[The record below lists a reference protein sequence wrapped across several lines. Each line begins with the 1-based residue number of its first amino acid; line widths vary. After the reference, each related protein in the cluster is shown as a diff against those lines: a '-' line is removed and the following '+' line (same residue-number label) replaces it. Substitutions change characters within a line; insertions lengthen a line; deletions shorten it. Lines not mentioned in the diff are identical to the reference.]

1 MGKKRSYR
9 GLYRPERFLCRDF
22 RKPSNHDALRPVFAL
37 KSTFSWGGVFFCEL
51 IFYFGRGGT
60 KKVDFRAI
68 FCCFLLINQ
77 RLPKVISIVALKSL
91 RL

>member
-1 MGKKRSYR
+1 MG
-9 GLYRPERFLCRDF
+9 
-22 RKPSNHDALRPVFAL
+22 
-37 KSTFSWGGVFFCEL
+37 GGVFFCEC
-51 IFYFGRGGT
+51 IFYFGSGGGY

-77 RLPKVISIVALKSL
+77 MLPKVVSIVALKSL